1 MNLKQRARPDNNS
14 KRKKQ
19 SKIPIASKNHSK
31 NKNLFSCQGKS
42 ANISTIKKEQTFKQ
56 GNITSRENNDNINK
70 IITQSHNEL
79 DNLNLLSLDLGH
91 FSQNDLSSKLQMNN
105 KKLLPDKAPEFV
117 NKKTLIIDLDETLVH
132 SGFTQYN
139 PLIPSDLI
147 LNVEL
152 EKTMKEIHVLIRP
165 GVEDFL
171 NRMSKTFEIIIFTA
185 SLSKYANQL
194 IDILDKKR
202 VCQFRLFRENCTFIN
217 GAFIKDLKNINRNL
231 KDVILL
237 DNSPIAYAF
246 HPENGF
252 PIKNWYDDR
261 GDREL
266 YNLAPILEFLSYV
279 NDVREYIPQLVVNHE
294 VSFGKAMNIIS
305 EYNDNLKREQLKL
318 EKINNKSININIVNK
333 NRNKYSFNDDKN
345 EIKKTISTHSN
356 TNEQSNS
363 DKKQKSS
370 QKVKKINEI
379 NNIKIINNSFRKPSR
394 NAKTTRQN
402 STRRNSNEHQMKKEN
417 TNINI
422 HNYNSNPL
430 YTKKKLFIPK
440 PGKPNNNNHNKNS
453 KINIKKIEPITS
465 KGTQKKRK
473 NSKILTNGLELNKRA
488 KSVGRNNII
497 LGHKYKRNDV
507 KNHQRNLSYNILS
520 GNKYFKRSQSLK
532 NITLN
537 QNLKHKRYTSY
548 DYMGQIK
555 GIHTTRPKSFGHIQ
569 YYSNKGVESKP
580 YFLL

>member
-1 MNLKQRARPDNNS
+1 MNLNQKARPDNNS

-19 SKIPIASKNHSK
+19 SKKPVASKNHSK
-31 NKNLFSCQGKS
+31 NKNLFSCRGKS

-91 FSQNDLSSKLQMNN
+91 FSQNDLSSKIQMNN

-305 EYNDNLKREQLKL
+305 EYNDNLKKEQLKL

-394 NAKTTRQN
+394 NVKTTRQN

-430 YTKKKLFIPK
+430 NTKKKLLIPK
-440 PGKPNNNNHNKNS
+440 PGKPNNNINKNS
-453 KINIKKIEPITS
+453 KINIKKIEPITN
-465 KGTQKKRK
+465 KGTKKKRK
-473 NSKILTNGLELNKRA
+473 NSKILTNGLDLNKRS
-488 KSVGRNNII
+488 KSAGRSNII
-497 LGHKYKRNDV
+497 LRQKYKRNEV

-532 NITLN
+532 NVTLN

-555 GIHTTRPKSFGHIQ
+555 GIHTTRSKSFGHIQ